1 MMSERI
7 AETTGA
13 STEPAPLSRTSVVAV
28 FVSLMIAMIVG
39 ALDQTIVATAL
50 PTIVGDL
57 DGADH
62 MLWVTTGYVLAST
75 VTMPFYGKMGDL
87 IGRKR
92 LFLGSLGIFAIGS
105 IICALTPDME
115 GLIGGRAVQGLGGG
129 GLMILSQT
137 IVADIIPPRKRAW
150 YMSIMGL
157 GYAVPTIA
165 GPLLGGLFTDTIGW
179 QWCFWMNVP
188 LALAA
193 IIVAVICLPD
203 DARAYRPGM
212 MDTGG
217 TVTLTL
223 FLSAITLAI
232 TLTGSTLSA
241 DSPVIIALVIVAFAM
256 AALFIRMEARAREP
270 IMALYLFRNRN
281 FIICTLSG
289 FITMFILMG
298 VVTYLP
304 TYYQIVNGMSATVSG
319 FMELPSDIAWF
330 GASLISGALI
340 ARSGRYK
347 KLMVTSFVIL
357 ALGTGSLLFI
367 TPETPGIAIASLLC
381 IAGFGIGLN
390 FEILV
395 LIVQNE
401 FDAADVGMSTAAT
414 NLVREMGTT
423 LGAAAV
429 GALFTSRLTEKL
441 SADLSALGGIDA
453 LGVSVNALTPAIV
466 RELPDATA
474 RAVQLAYH
482 DALIPAFALF
492 TAMAVIGLVLIAL
505 LREKPLARE

>member
-1 MMSERI
+1 MSERTAQTDDI
-7 AETTGA
+7 AY
-13 STEPAPLSRTSVVAV
+13 EPASLPRTSVVAI
-28 FVSLMIAMIVG
+28 FIALMIAMTVG
-39 ALDQTIVATAL
+39 ALDQTVVATAL

-57 DGADH
+57 DGSNH

-92 LFLGSLGIFAIGS
+92 LFIGALALFVVGSV
-105 IICALTPDME
+105 ICALAPNME

-137 IVADIIPPRKRAW
+137 IVADVIPARKRAW
-150 YMSIMGL
+150 YLSIMGL

-188 LALAA
+188 LAVAA
-193 IIVAVICLPD
+193 IIVAGICLPD
-203 DARAYRPGM
+203 DAHAYRAGM
-212 MDTGG
+212 MDVGG

-232 TLTGSTLSA
+232 TLTGSTFSA
-241 DSPVIIALVIVAFAM
+241 DSPVIIILVIGALVMVP
-256 AALFIRMEARAREP
+256 LFVRAEARAQEP
-270 IMALYLFRNRN
+270 IMALYLFKNRT
-281 FIICTLSG
+281 FIICTLAG

-304 TYYQIVNGMSATVSG
+304 TYYQIVDGMGATASG
-319 FMELPSDIAWF
+319 FMELPMDIAWF
-330 GASLISGALI
+330 GASLISGAVI

-347 KLMVTSFVIL
+347 KLMVASFAIL
-357 ALGTGSLLFI
+357 VVGTGVLLFI
-367 TPETPGIAIASLLC
+367 TPETPGIAIAALLS

-401 FDAADVGMSTAAT
+401 FDASDVGMSTAAT

-429 GALFTSRLTEKL
+429 GALFTSRLAETL
-441 SADLSALGGIDA
+441 SAGLSALGGIDA
-453 LGVSVNALTPAIV
+453 LGVDVNALTPAIA
-466 RELPDATA
+466 RDLPDAVA
-474 RAVQLAYH
+474 QAVQLAYH
-482 DALIPAFALF
+482 DALIPAFGLF
-492 TAMAVIGLVLIAL
+492 TAMAIVGLVLLAL
-505 LREKPLARE
+505 LHEKPLAKE